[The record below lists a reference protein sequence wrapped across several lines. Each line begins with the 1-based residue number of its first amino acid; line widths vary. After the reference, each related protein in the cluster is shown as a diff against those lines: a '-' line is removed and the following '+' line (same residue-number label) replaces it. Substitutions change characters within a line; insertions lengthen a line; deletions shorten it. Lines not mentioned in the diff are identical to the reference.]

1 MAYADETTNLRARR
15 TQQSV
20 ALAREW
26 RKLGRAATFVAILTS
41 PGLYL
46 YLHHTQ
52 GWGFLGSLLGTF
64 IGVVA
69 FRGLIDVLAH
79 KVIPSPSIY
88 GAEKELQQEDIV
100 SRRRLWYWRK
110 KYRTAVWIVVLG
122 TLATVAVM
130 VITGDSFGGSLRQI
144 GDALVS
150 FIPLLV
156 GYAPILVLLFL
167 MNFLILFGPLV
178 FLGIQQ
184 IKGYEPGDADWGVKL
199 EDVRG
204 QVEAKEEIT
213 RVVALW
219 QSGEEFEKA
228 GGKRERGVLFL
239 GPPGTGKTMLS
250 KAIATSFNCP
260 FVSIPGSGFAQTF
273 IGMDAVIVRFL
284 ARKAKK
290 LAAKWGGQC
299 IVFIDEIDAVGMR
312 RSSLGT
318 GMTGGGM
325 PHTPTS
331 IHDYLFFGR
340 QGSITPDGE
349 LTLKGRDWREKIFA
363 SREQP
368 GRSPYPAGAQKV
380 MNGIQS
386 FIMPG
391 GMGGGGGGLA
401 LNQLLV
407 VMDGIDDPP
416 WSKRI
421 MTNRLNTFL
430 DAVYIVPRKIGK
442 LTLRMP
448 PPQPRK
454 EDIYFIGA
462 CNVPLEMLDPAL
474 IRPGRMGRHVF
485 FRTPIKGD
493 RKDIFELYLKKVDHD
508 ADLDTDARRD
518 ELARMT
524 NGYSPA
530 MIEQV
535 CSMALTYAHSEG
547 RQAFNRADLV
557 EAMTT
562 IEAGTAVGV
571 EYPADQT
578 RATAIHEAG
587 HAVASHVYMEGTLST
602 RLSIRMRGASLG
614 HHQAI
619 EKEERFAKW
628 RHEKLGELVWTVGA
642 MAAEQVFYDENSTGV
657 SGDMA
662 SATTTAALMVGVW
675 GMSPENLRFD
685 IDTEEEED
693 KREEFLER
701 FEKIGLKMMSRAQ
714 ATGPMQADPIAS
726 VLGDEFKRKAAAQW
740 LGQSYVHAWNLILAN
755 KDKVEH
761 VADVLIE
768 RREMHGDEIV
778 DLLDRLEFV
787 KPKVNLVDDA
797 SWPKL

>member
-1 MAYADETTNLRARR
+1 MAYADETTNLRERR

-20 ALAREW
+20 ALAKEW
-26 RKLGRAATFVAILTS
+26 RKLGRAATVVAVLTS

-46 YLHHTQ
+46 YLHHTS
-52 GWGFLGSLLGTF
+52 GWGVVTSLLGTF
-64 IGVVA
+64 VGVVA
-69 FRGLIDVLAH
+69 FRGLVDVLSH

-110 KYRTAVWIVVLG
+110 RWRMAVWIVVLG
-122 TLATVAVM
+122 TIITMIVMIATGNSA
-130 VITGDSFGGSLRQI
+130 GESLRVI

-150 FIPLLV
+150 FLPLLV

-318 GMTGGGM
+318 GMTGGGASM
-325 PHTPTS
+325 MPTS
-331 IHDYLFFGR
+331 IHDYLFFGPE
-340 QGSITPDGE
+340 GSISPDGE
-349 LTLKGRDWREKIFA
+349 LTLKGREWREKIFA
-363 SREQP
+363 TRQESA
-368 GRSPYPAGAQKV
+368 GSPYPAPVQKL

-416 WSKRI
+416 LSKRFI
-421 MTNRLNTFL
+421 TNRLNTFL
-430 DAVYIVPRKIGK
+430 DAVYIVPRKIGN
-442 LTLRMP
+442 LSLRMKP
-448 PPQPRK
+448 PRPRK
-454 EDIYFIGA
+454 EDIYFVGA
-462 CNVPLEMLDPAL
+462 CNVPLDALDPAL

-493 RKDIFELYLKKVDHD
+493 RKDIFELYLKKVDHE

-547 RQAFNRADLV
+547 RQRFNRADLV

-675 GMSPENLRFD
+675 GMSPENIRFD
-685 IDTEEEED
+685 IDTEEEEE
-693 KREEFLER
+693 KRGEFLER

-726 VLGDEFKRKAAAQW
+726 VLGDPFKRKAAAQW
-740 LGQSYVHAWNLILAN
+740 LGQSYVHAWNLIRSN
-755 KDKVEH
+755 RDKVEN

-778 DLLDRLEFV
+778 DLLDRLDFV
-787 KPKVNLVDDA
+787 KPDVDLLDEA
-797 SWPKL
+797 NWPKL